1 MHSQTFGVW
10 AWKQNST
17 KKHPMIPLFRILPGI
32 LAVGMLTGKAVGH
45 HMSTLMP
52 AVTPHLTASGCLLFG
67 SCFCFA
73 PSCGGTKTSA
83 VPTFYKGIEL
93 LIMIWTLV
101 FCLIKKTLLGFYL
114 ACFLWAWGERD
125 HWQHRGQRLHPC
137 IWPYFITA
145 YFGKA
150 QSPFFLL
157 LWLFL
162 IAGRKCLLSV
172 RKFLYYLPLLKK
184 YHRYHWGMF
193 QIVWQKPWQYMT
205 YSAQWQTALL
215 FWWGN
220 CIFPLSSS
228 WQSAL
233 SLGKT
238 NKFLY
243 CG

>member
-184 YHRYHWGMF
+184 YHHYHWGMF
-193 QIVWQKPWQYMT
+193 QIV
-205 YSAQWQTALL
+205 
-215 FWWGN
+215 
-220 CIFPLSSS
+220 
-228 WQSAL
+228 
-233 SLGKT
+233 
-238 NKFLY
+238 
-243 CG
+243 